1 MIELKAVQLRKQYTH
16 RRLFSELSF
25 EHRSGVLG
33 IAGANGSGKSTLL
46 RCIAFLQ
53 GIDAG
58 EIHWNQEGNTS
69 SAKILGRLLDLLLQI
84 SSFTMN

>member
-58 EIHWNQEGNTS
+58 EIYWTQEGN
-69 SAKILGRLLDLLLQI
+69 AVDRE
-84 SSFTMN
+84 